1 MKGAISS
8 KKRASAALE
17 AAEPTVAILNSR
29 PRARLASMAL
39 PEDSFALLKAT
50 LGISD
55 LEAAALLAIP
65 RSTYMRKKHG
75 PLDARIRERLDFV
88 MGAVSA
94 AERLF
99 DGNRSALQS
108 WMRRPAL
115 ALGGAVPLE
124 HCKSLAGIEEVKL
137 LLERL
142 EYGVVV

>member
-8 KKRASAALE
+8 QKRPSAALE
-17 AAEPTVAILNSR
+17 AAEPTTAVLNSR
-29 PRARLASMAL
+29 PRARLARKVAE
-39 PEDSFALLKAT
+39 EDPFASLKET

-55 LEAAALLAIP
+55 LEAATLLAIP

-75 PLDARIRERLDFV
+75 PLDARISERLDFV
-88 MGAVSA
+88 MGAVRA

-99 DGNRSALQS
+99 DGNQGALQS

-115 ALGGAVPLE
+115 ALGGAIPLE
-124 HCKSLAGIEEVKL
+124 HCRSLAGIEEVKL

-142 EYGVVV
+142 ECGVVV

>member
-8 KKRASAALE
+8 QKRPSAALE
-17 AAEPTVAILNSR
+17 AAEPTAAVLNSR
-29 PRARLASMAL
+29 PRARLARKVA
-39 PEDSFALLKAT
+39 EDPFASLKEM

-55 LEAAALLAIP
+55 LEAATLLAIP

-75 PLDARIRERLDFV
+75 PLDARVRERLDFV
-88 MGAVSA
+88 MGAVRA

-99 DGNRSALQS
+99 DGNQGALRS

-124 HCKSLAGIEEVKL
+124 RCRSLAGIEEVKL

-142 EYGVVV
+142 ECGVVV